1 MYSRSTGSL
10 VTEFQPD
17 VLAKGVAVSY
27 SIDSIASY
35 LQLNVWFRASTT
47 VCGSKYNQPLAT
59 DADKYA
65 AIYVD
70 YIALYA
76 IDMSPYARPLYSQYS
91 SVNDWCVLTWVF
103 CVDSKVESSL
113 SFS

>member
-1 MYSRSTGSL
+1 M
-10 VTEFQPD
+10 
-17 VLAKGVAVSY
+17 SY

-91 SVNDWCVLTWVF
+91 SVNDWCVLTSVF
-103 CVDSKVESSL
+103 LRRFEGGISRL